1 VIENLQERAAQVP
14 GVKLYLQPVQDLTID
29 TETGLTPIASRSRA
43 RTRMRSMNGATSWPA
58 RCRTNRRCAM

>member
-29 TETGLTPIASRSRA
+29 TETGLTLSFRAQGRRSEC
-43 RTRMRSMNGATSWPA
+43 GQ
-58 RCRTNRRCAM
+58 